1 MGIIGKLE
9 SARLT
14 AGDEVIVP
22 AYDDGTVARAVVA
35 AGALPVFADID
46 PETYCLGV
54 GGIEA
59 VVTSRTVGLVLV
71 HRFGHPGAAEE
82 FRQLA
87 GRLRLLLVEQ
97 DEDEGDDGQGGGVG
111 QRRERA
117 GYLDRRLVG
126 VRTPVPAA
134 GHTYQRYVVR
144 VPGNGR
150 PDRDAFARLLRRRGV
165 ACEVPVPTPVHRTRE
180 FRRIGCVLPETERAV
195 DETLALPRLDGL
207 SGADVRKLVSVCNA
221 LGGLL
226 QPA

>member
-9 SARLT
+9 SAGFA

-22 AYDDGTVARAVVA
+22 AYDDGAVARAVVA

-46 PETYCLGV
+46 PDTYCLGV

-71 HRFGHPGAAEE
+71 HRFGHPADAGQ
-82 FRQLA
+82 FGQLA
-87 GRLRLLLVEQ
+87 DRLGLLLVEK
-97 DEDEGDDGQGGGVG
+97 DEDDGAGGDVV

-134 GHTYQRYVVR
+134 GHGYQRYVVR

-165 ACEVPVPTPVHRTRE
+165 ECEVPVVTPVHRTRE
-180 FRRIGCVLPETERAV
+180 FRRVGCVLPQTERAV

-207 SGADVRKLVSVCNA
+207 SDAGVRKLVSVCNA

>member
-54 GGIEA
+54 EGIEA
-59 VVTSRTVGLVLV
+59 VVTSRTVGIVLV
-71 HRFGHPGAAEE
+71 HRFGHPGEAGQ

-87 GRLRLLLVEQ
+87 ERLGLLLVET
-97 DEDEGDDGQGGGVG
+97 DEDDGQGGDVV

-117 GYLDRRLVG
+117 AYLDRRLVG

-134 GHTYQRYVVR
+134 GHAYQRYVVR

-165 ACEVPVPTPVHRTRE
+165 ACDVPVLTPVHRTRE

-207 SGADVRKLVSVCNA
+207 SDADVRKLVSVCNA

>member
-1 MGIIGKLE
+1 MGIIARLE
-9 SARLT
+9 SADLS

-22 AYDDGTVARAVVA
+22 AYDDGGVARAVVA
-35 AGALPVFADID
+35 AGAVPVFADID
-46 PETYCLGV
+46 PDSYCLGL

-59 VVTSRTVGLVLV
+59 VVTSRTAGLVLV
-71 HRFGHPGAAEE
+71 HRFGHPADSEQ

-87 GRLRLLLVEQ
+87 ERLGLLLVEK
-97 DEDEGDDGQGGGVG
+97 DEDEGGRTTVDLV

-117 GYLDRRLVG
+117 GYLDRRLIG
-126 VRTPVPAA
+126 VRTPVPAV
-134 GHTYQRYVVR
+134 GHGYQRYVVR

-165 ACEVPVPTPVHRTRE
+165 ECEVPVLTPVHRTRE
-180 FRRIGCVLPETERAV
+180 FRRVGCVLPETERAV
-195 DETLALPRLDGL
+195 DETLALPPLDGL
-207 SGADVRKLVSVCNA
+207 SDAGVRKLVAVCNA

>member
-1 MGIIGKLE
+1 MGIIAKLE
-9 SARLT
+9 SAGFA

-22 AYDDGTVARAVVA
+22 AYDDGAVARAVVA

-46 PETYCLGV
+46 PDTYCLGV

-71 HRFGHPGAAEE
+71 HRFGHPADAGK

-87 GRLRLLLVEQ
+87 GRLGLLLVEK
-97 DEDEGDDGQGGGVG
+97 DEDDGEGGDVV

-134 GHTYQRYVVR
+134 GHGYQRYVVR

-150 PDRDAFARLLRRRGV
+150 PDRDAFARLLLRRGV
-165 ACEVPVPTPVHRTRE
+165 ACEVPVVTPVHRTRE
-180 FRRIGCVLPETERAV
+180 FRRVGCVLPETERAV

-207 SGADVRKLVSVCNA
+207 SDAGVRKLVSVCNA